1 MTGNELRWVSDW
13 NGAAGFH
20 LHGQTDTQVRPSD
33 LHSLAT
39 SKSVQLFLSPQTMEC
54 NGVSQFRLE
63 SASVFL
69 QSCALG
75 LSLPVVST
83 EVFPSSPFLQ

>member
-13 NGAAGFH
+13 KGAAGFH

-39 SKSVQLFLSPQTMEC
+39 SKSVQLFLSPQ
-54 NGVSQFRLE
+54 NYGV
-63 SASVFL
+63 
-69 QSCALG
+69 
-75 LSLPVVST
+75 
-83 EVFPSSPFLQ
+83 